1 METIQTE
8 QMRKAF
14 NGKFRLGPLDLRVAP
29 GEILGVMGPEGA
41 GKTTLLRLLWG
52 LLRPDKGSISIFG
65 MEPHKD
71 YVDIRLRAGYV
82 WDIPYLYPALAAR
95 QFLLFIGSFYDSWQ
109 RRRTFQLLDE
119 FGIDAD
125 GPIGSLSKS
134 DRMKLLIVSAVGHRP
149 SLLMLDEP
157 TSGLDP
163 AVRIDILDFLR
174 RLAREEN
181 TSIVITSQIG
191 DDLDHLA
198 ESILMLKEGSV
209 IEYARASDLLIK
221 YKQSRLEGIFEAFGT
236 AHDP

>member
-1 METIQTE
+1 METIRTE
-8 QMRKAF
+8 QMRKTF
-14 NGKFRLGPLDLRVAP
+14 KGKFGLGPLDLRVAP
-29 GEILGVMGPEGA
+29 GEILGVMGPKGA

-65 MEPHKD
+65 MRPHQD

-95 QFLLFIGSFYDSWQ
+95 QFLLFIGSFYDNWQ
-109 RRRTFQLLDE
+109 RRRTYELLDE

-125 GPIGSLSKS
+125 APIGSLSKS
-134 DRMKLLIVSAVGHRP
+134 DRMKLLIVSALGHRP

-163 AVRIDILDFLR
+163 RVRLDILDFLR

-181 TSIVITSQIG
+181 TSIVITSQVG

-198 ESILMLKEGSV
+198 ESILMLKEGKV
-209 IEYARASDLLIK
+209 IEYARASELLIK
-221 YKQSRLEGIFEAFGT
+221 YNQSRLEGVFEVLGN
-236 AHDP
+236 AHDF